1 MNEILRIPMQ
11 FFAEDGD
18 GTQPA
23 GAAAQAAD
31 GGAQDPTPAP
41 QGDGQQ
47 QTNNNNPAPT
57 GKTFTQ
63 SDVDRIV
70 AERLARQQ
78 KQFDAAQEEAA
89 KLAKMNAEQKA
100 EYAAKKREEELK
112 ARETAI
118 QQKELRYEALN
129 ILEEK
134 GLPSKL
140 VDCLNLTSADTCKAS
155 IESIQTAWTEALT
168 AAVDARLRS
177 NDPPPFSSGNKPVDA
192 FLDGF
197 NEG

>member
-1 MNEILRIPMQ
+1 MKEFLRIPMQ

-47 QTNNNNPAPT
+47 QANNNNPAPT

-63 SDVDRIV
+63 EDVDKMI

-78 KQFDAAQEEAA
+78 KKFDAEKEEAA
-89 KLAKMNAEQKA
+89 KLAKMNAEDKA
-100 EYAAKKREEELK
+100 KYAAQKREEELT

-118 QQKELRYEALN
+118 QQKELRFEALN
-129 ILEEK
+129 ILEENK
-134 GLPSKL
+134 LPSKL
-140 VDCLNLTSADTCKAS
+140 VDCLNLTSAETCKAS
-155 IESIQTAWTEALT
+155 IESLKTAWTEALT

-177 NDPPPFSSGNKPVDA
+177 NDPPPFSSGNKPTDA
-192 FLDGF
+192 FLQGF

>member
-1 MNEILRIPMQ
+1 MFRIPMQ

-23 GAAAQAAD
+23 GAGAQAAD

-47 QTNNNNPAPT
+47 QANNNPAPT

-78 KQFDAAQEEAA
+78 KQFDAAQEEAK

-100 EYAAKKREEELK
+100 EYEAQKREEELS

-118 QQKELRYEALN
+118 KQKELRFEALN
-129 ILEEK
+129 ILEENK
-134 GLPSKL
+134 LPAKL
-140 VDCLNLTSADTCKAS
+140 VDCLNLTSAETCNAS
-155 IESIQTAWTEALT
+155 IEAIKTAWADALT

-177 NDPPPFSSGNKPVDA
+177 NNPPPYSGGNDPKKDA
-192 FLDGF
+192 FLQGF
-197 NEG
+197 EEG